1 MHKSELRPLF
11 SKRSPD
17 NSKSRYRRREVD
29 CVVCFKLCWRPETD
43 ARLAC
48 KGRGRGRGGLTGQ
61 TQDFCTRKWSLFP
74 LYVILFQSIIS
85 FSSAIS
91 KSSMIVAGNIHASWG
106 SPRVR
111 FVAACFLLGVNLS
124 FLHSEKSKC
133 SVRLLEMC
141 LCFPVFGLSSNVPGD
156 FFSEGVRVCWIR
168 RVRENFDSR
177 PEDDVLPENQS
188 SEFKDDMLSRTS
200 SISSSQLSA
209 FSYEFKL

>member
-74 LYVILFQSIIS
+74 LYVILFQSMILY
-85 FSSAIS
+85 SSAIS

-106 SPRVR
+106 SPRFR

-133 SVRLLEMC
+133 SSILKCVCVFLFLAFLRMFLET
-141 LCFPVFGLSSNVPGD
+141 
-156 FFSEGVRVCWIR
+156 FSEGVRVCWIR

>member
-74 LYVILFQSIIS
+74 LYVILFQSMILY
-85 FSSAIS
+85 SSAIS
-91 KSSMIVAGNIHASWG
+91 KSSMIVAGNMHASWG
-106 SPRVR
+106 SPRFR

-133 SVRLLEMC
+133 SSILKCVCVFLFLAFLRMFLET
-141 LCFPVFGLSSNVPGD
+141 
-156 FFSEGVRVCWIR
+156 FSEGVRVCWIR

-177 PEDDVLPENQS
+177 PEEDVLPENQS

>member
-74 LYVILFQSIIS
+74 LYVILFQSMILY
-85 FSSAIS
+85 SSAIS

-106 SPRVR
+106 SPRFR

-133 SVRLLEMC
+133 SSILKCVCVFLFLAFLQMFLET
-141 LCFPVFGLSSNVPGD
+141 
-156 FFSEGVRVCWIR
+156 FSEGVRVCWIR
-168 RVRENFDSR
+168 RVRENYDSR

>member
-1 MHKSELRPLF
+1 MWCVTVWHSDLLPLTERSSTWRRRPSVVHKSELRPLF

-29 CVVCFKLCWRPETD
+29 CVVCFKLCWCPETD
-43 ARLAC
+43 
-48 KGRGRGRGGLTGQ
+48 
-61 TQDFCTRKWSLFP
+61 D
-74 LYVILFQSIIS
+74 SIIS

-106 SPRVR
+106 SPRFR

-133 SVRLLEMC
+133 SSILKCVCVFLFLAFLQMFLET
-141 LCFPVFGLSSNVPGD
+141 
-156 FFSEGVRVCWIR
+156 FSEGVRVCWIR